1 MDIKTKYG
9 LGQRVFFMDN
19 NKVQDGPITRIN
31 IGVGYTTKDIEV
43 KISYNIF
50 STTKFYEEEELFLTK
65 EELLKSL

>member
-19 NKVQDGPITRIN
+19 NKVQDGPITRIH
-31 IGVGYTTKDIEV
+31 IEVGYTTKDIKV

-50 STTKFYEEEELFLTK
+50 SITKFYKEEELFLTK

>member
-19 NKVQDGPITRIN
+19 NQVQDGPITRIY
-31 IGVGYTTKDIEV
+31 IGVGYTTKDIKA